1 MASAMISS
9 HDLLVHIEKRLEDL
23 RNDKTEKLNKLLDQI
38 VTVAHTRAN
47 TAPQTR
53 ETVLEALQI
62 QSGFGE
68 FYEMY
73 KDIVVNFD
81 LQIKKVTSI
90 KQLISLARI
99 SNASAMIN
107 VSDSDTEILF

>member
-1 MASAMISS
+1 MVGLERHLCPHRRALRRSG
-9 HDLLVHIEKRLEDL
+9 VH
-23 RNDKTEKLNKLLDQI
+23 
-38 VTVAHTRAN
+38 AH
-47 TAPQTR
+47 QTR

-81 LQIKKVTSI
+81 LQIKKMTSI

-107 VSDSDTEILF
+107 VSDSDAEILF

>member
-1 MASAMISS
+1 MISS
-9 HDLLVHIEKRLEDL
+9 HDLLVHLEKRLEDL
-23 RNDKTEKLNKLLDQI
+23 RNDKAEELNKLLDHI
-38 VTVAHTRAN
+38 VTIAQNRAN

-53 ETVLEALQI
+53 ETVLKALQI

-68 FYEMY
+68 FYEKY
-73 KDIVVNFD
+73 KDIIMNFD

-107 VSDSDTEILF
+107 VSDSDAEILF